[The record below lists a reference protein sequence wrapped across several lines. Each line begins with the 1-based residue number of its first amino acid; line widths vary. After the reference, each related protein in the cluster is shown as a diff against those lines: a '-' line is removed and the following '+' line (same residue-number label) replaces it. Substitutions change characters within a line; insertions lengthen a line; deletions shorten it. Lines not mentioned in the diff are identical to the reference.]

1 MSDRHGRPE
10 VQILK
15 GKTTEEK
22 LQSVER
28 VLRRVMRKTN
38 KYATVVIPPVPIS
51 GYVHRG
57 EMGVIAKQLFPVSGK
72 IVSVYLDLDKIVAPE
87 GKKIGY
93 TEVGINLKGS
103 MYSKGVML
111 QMKVGRFNKEVD
123 IDVSAGDQFI
133 MSTTEIIEGLSYAM
147 LFVPN
152 REVCKVEEVL
162 LEKIDSSMVDMSN
175 EVI

>member
-51 GYVHRG
+51 GYVHR
-57 EMGVIAKQLFPVSGK
+57 
-72 IVSVYLDLDKIVAPE
+72 E
-87 GKKIGY
+87 GI
-93 TEVGINLKGS
+93 S
-103 MYSKGVML
+103 
-111 QMKVGRFNKEVD
+111 
-123 IDVSAGDQFI
+123 
-133 MSTTEIIEGLSYAM
+133 
-147 LFVPN
+147 
-152 REVCKVEEVL
+152 
-162 LEKIDSSMVDMSN
+162 
-175 EVI
+175 